1 MLRMSWMEK
10 IIKNILDGNIVK
22 NIMDG
27 EKC

>member
-22 NIMDG
+22 NSMDG